1 MMLPFGEDM
10 DTAENNKAQED
21 LHSQGDKDQAIMLN
35 GTFPYITWANRK
47 ANRA

>member
-1 MMLPFGEDM
+1 MPFGEDM
-10 DTAENNKAQED
+10 DTAENNEAQED